1 MVVLCGTVSWRDAGT
16 TWRQA
21 SCFQLLPATG
31 CSFLCS
37 ISLLEWY
44 WSSHLTFNKKTNC
57 SFKAFLC
64 TPSYWPT
71 VNVGK
76 CVLWFILYQ
85 EFLLLLMSGNIKMTH
100 KSSSFVN
107 NKQHVPLTM
116 GWTHFPHSQITIGMV
131 ESSGASKQVGFELR
145 LFCQKSLGF
154 LWACSLNQIGWVQLH
169 NNS

>member
-16 TWRQA
+16 AWRQA

-44 WSSHLTFNKKTNC
+44 WSSYLTFNKKTNC

-76 CVLWFILYQ
+76 CVLSIYNAKNRFILYQ

-107 NKQHVPLTM
+107 NMYLWLWDEHTFHIHKSPLV
-116 GWTHFPHSQITIGMV
+116 WLRALEP
-131 ESSGASKQVGFELR
+131 ASKWDLSWDCFVKSPLAFFEHAR
-145 LFCQKSLGF
+145 
-154 LWACSLNQIGWVQLH
+154 
-169 NNS
+169 